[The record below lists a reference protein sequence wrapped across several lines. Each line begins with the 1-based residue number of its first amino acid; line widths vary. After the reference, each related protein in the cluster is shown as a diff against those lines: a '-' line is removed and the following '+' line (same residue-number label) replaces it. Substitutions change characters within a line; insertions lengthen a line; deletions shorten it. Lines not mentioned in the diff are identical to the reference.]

1 MPDYKHRRIE
11 LTPRR
16 QADGTWHCPYRIIE
30 FRSTCWRYY
39 KGCTDGSFPSREGA
53 AAAALQEAKRIVD
66 SLEPS
71 VQVPLSEPG
80 SVIEAYGNGMRRLMF
95 YFIQVVICIG
105 HIALRGVVFLPNWR
119 KIFNTITATAWS
131 RR

>member
-1 MPDYKHRRIE
+1 MPEYKHRRIE

-30 FRSTCWRYY
+30 FRQTCWRYH
-39 KGCTDGSFPSREGA
+39 KGCPDVSFASREEA

-66 SLEPS
+66 SLEPAQVSPSILGSVGRMYGNSLNRLIFYS
-71 VQVPLSEPG
+71 VQGLFCIRNMV
-80 SVIEAYGNGMRRLMF
+80 RRPVSF
-95 YFIQVVICIG
+95 FP
-105 HIALRGVVFLPNWR
+105 AWR
-119 KIFNTITATAWS
+119 KIFNTITASAGS